1 MHPSA
6 EFKRREVNSS
16 ADMAQVSALVKSAVS
31 SEDWKST
38 QLALRRFH
46 LRGLLPKTGFSWCS
60 IHTGKWSLPSG
71 SSWTDQVKW

>member
-6 EFKRREVNSS
+6 EFKRRKVNSS

-38 QLALRRFH
+38 QLALEV
-46 LRGLLPKTGFSWCS
+46 PPP
-60 IHTGKWSLPSG
+60 WS
-71 SSWTDQVKW
+71 VA